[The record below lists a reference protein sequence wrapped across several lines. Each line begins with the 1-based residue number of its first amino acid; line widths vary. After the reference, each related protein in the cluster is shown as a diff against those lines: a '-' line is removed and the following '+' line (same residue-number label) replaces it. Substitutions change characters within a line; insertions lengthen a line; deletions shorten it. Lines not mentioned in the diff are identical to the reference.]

1 MVRKDSAE
9 NCDKTM
15 VIVFVVLRSI
25 FCGISHKVKM
35 WVLFLII

>member
-1 MVRKDSAE
+1 MVRKNSAV

-15 VIVFVVLRSI
+15 LILFVVLWSI

-35 WVLFLII
+35 WVLYLII